1 MQPTEIA
8 AGRLHLRPW
17 ASYDAD
23 AVFTVCSDPVTQRWT
38 TVPSP
43 YTREHAQAYVDGA
56 SAGWAAETAL
66 TWAVRDST
74 TGDVL
79 ANIALRRGDSR
90 EDSRTA
96 EGRWSV
102 GYWAVPVARGH
113 GVMTEALQA
122 VCRWAFGPLGAT
134 RLIWEAEVGNW
145 PSRRVAEKAG
155 FTIDADARSTL
166 MHRGVEAPGW
176 IGVRR
181 WADPERDTGSGTAAA
196 TMSPVESADLE

>member
-23 AVFTVCSDPVTQRWT
+23 AVFTACSDPVTQRWT

-43 YTREHAQAYVDGA
+43 YTRKHAQAYVDGA
-56 SAGWAAETAL
+56 TACWAAETAL

-79 ANIALRRGDSR
+79 ASIALRR
-90 EDSRTA
+90 EDGQA
-96 EGRWSV
+96 VEGCWSV
-102 GYWAVPVARGH
+102 GYWAAPTARGH

-155 FTIDADARSTL
+155 FTVTEDAGCTIV
-166 MHRGVEAPGW
+166 HRGVEAPAW

-181 WADPERDTGSGTAAA
+181 AADPERDTGSGAPAA
-196 TMSPVESADLE
+196 TTPPDRSADLQ